1 MATKKKISR
10 YNTPKGPETEFQPGS
25 RRQVLRN
32 LLGITSKREM
42 DKAEYQALLRV
53 QEAYLKKIDADKRFT
68 ATLICRMHRDWLGK
82 IYPWA
87 GHYRTVELQKGAFRW
102 PPAFRVAENM
112 ATLERDLLARQTP
125 CRPGP
130 LPEVARRIA
139 EVHAELLLIHPFRE
153 GNGRLAALAGGTD
166 ELTGRLPPPGLWVY
180 RQREHEKAG
189 HVSRGGH
196 ARIRPGLR
204 CFDRLLRRSDHATLG
219 GNARMNLQS
228 QTACALEIGGLP
240 GGVSNHATAGT
251 HVPQVR
257 IRL

>member
-10 YNTPKGPETEFQPGS
+10 YNTPKVPETEFQPGS

-32 LLGITSKREM
+32 LLGITSKLEM

-53 QEAYLKKIDADKRFT
+53 QEAYVEKIDAESRFT
-68 ATLICRMHRDWLGK
+68 ASLICRMHRDWLGR
-82 IYPWA
+82 IYTWA

-112 ATLERDLLARQTP
+112 ATLEHDLLARQTP

-153 GNGRLAALAGGTD
+153 GNGRLARWLA
-166 ELTGRLPPPGLWVY
+166 ELMSLQAGFPLPDYGFTGRGSTE
-180 RQREHEKAG
+180 RQDTYLAAVTRGYAQDYAALTAFFAG
-189 HVSRGGH
+189 AITR
-196 ARIRPGLR
+196 
-204 CFDRLLRRSDHATLG
+204 RLEETP
-219 GNARMNLQS
+219 
-228 QTACALEIGGLP
+228 E
-240 GGVSNHATAGT
+240 
-251 HVPQVR
+251 
-257 IRL
+257 